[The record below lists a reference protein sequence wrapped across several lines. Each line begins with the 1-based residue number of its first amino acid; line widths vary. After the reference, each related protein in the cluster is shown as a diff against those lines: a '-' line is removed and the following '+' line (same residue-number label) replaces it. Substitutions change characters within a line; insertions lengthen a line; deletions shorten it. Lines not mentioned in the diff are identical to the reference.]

1 MRNNMPTAKE
11 MTDALIYVSN
21 KAALR
26 FREDDCYHPSEAV
39 ELIHESTVLKGYEVK
54 HDGLFVTLPCRI
66 GCVLFE
72 ATNRDTV
79 NVHKL
84 IGYKIVSDDSI
95 YLCLKLV
102 EGFLT
107 GSLNVPLREFG
118 KRIFILRDEAEA
130 KAKELF
136 YEKYKG

>member
-1 MRNNMPTAKE
+1 MQNNMTTAKE
-11 MTDALIYVSN
+11 MADALIYVSN
-21 KAALR
+21 IAALR
-26 FREDDCYHPSEAV
+26 FREDDCYHPCEAV
-39 ELIHESTVLKGYEVK
+39 DLIHESTVLKGYEVK

-72 ATNRDTV
+72 PTNRETV

-107 GSLNVPLREFG
+107 GSLEVPLREFG